1 MRSDFIKMIN
11 DIDFLYGFIYEC
23 ASLINNLYDY
33 DNYDHLVAKL
43 CNEFVMPIINI
54 TKKEHIKE
62 YKKHNKHIK
71 NTISVL
77 EHNNKDIFG
86 ICSYL
91 MNICCERYFK
101 LSHDEYLEIK
111 EFIDNNIDI
120 IESAFAPMI
129 DYFDLYKKRY
139 NHHYYCSYYN
149 YHNKKVRYIFPGN
162 EHKEFCEK
170 IIKSYFNIEYIK
182 FFYLLQKEIKLN
194 KNISNINVLID
205 IFTNLY
211 DNSNIDCN
219 KKNKNKIYDLHNNI
233 VLNKFVHGNKYKNN
247 FLFGNYK

>member
-1 MRSDFIKMIN
+1 MHNDFIKMIN
-11 DIDFLYGFIYEC
+11 DIDFLYGFTYEC
-23 ASLINNLYDY
+23 ANLINNLYNY
-33 DNYDHLVAKL
+33 DNYDHLVIKL

-54 TKKEHIKE
+54 TRKEHIKE
-62 YKKHNKHIK
+62 YNRHIK
-71 NTISVL
+71 DIISAL
-77 EHNNKDIFG
+77 EHNKDIFS

-101 LSHDEYLEIK
+101 LFQDEYLKIK
-111 EFIDNNIDI
+111 KFMDNNIDI
-120 IESAFAPMI
+120 IESAFATMI
-129 DYFDLYKKRY
+129 DYFDLYKKCY
-139 NHHYYCSYYN
+139 SHYYCLCYY
-149 YHNKKVRYIFPGN
+149 YHKKKVRNIFPGN

-194 KNISNINVLID
+194 KNISNINALID

-219 KKNKNKIYDLHNNI
+219 KKNKNKLYDLYDNI
-233 VLNKFVHGNKYKNN
+233 FLNKFVHRNKYKNN